1 MPLPRGCPPDGTAGV
16 AGADT
21 PLALRWLCGVAPA
34 LARHLQ
40 VKTVANKRHR
50 GAGQG
55 GSHLRA
61 GVKLRLS
68 GFCPLCFHGRENFS
82 FFLLKE
88 CLP

>member
-55 GSHLRA
+55 GSHLGA

-68 GFCPLCFHGRENFS
+68 VPVLFAFMAGRIFPS
-82 FFLLKE
+82 SS
-88 CLP
+88 